1 MIDAN
6 FLLPHFKNKKWHEKN
21 DRHLICPEC
30 KVRTKLYKLSDG
42 RRKCKRCNCKFIL
55 KKKTDEKKIKRL
67 SDCIVGFCL
76 DFSAHKTSQLFKYR
90 YRDVWLSYVKM
101 RQLLAEES
109 SRMEQLQ
116 GIVEADE
123 SYFGGTN
130 RKRNKKYRK
139 VYVKRGRGTDKTP
152 VFGIRERK
160 GNVQIDLL
168 ADLSEATVE
177 RIITQKVKSGS
188 TMMTD
193 EFTSYKGLI
202 YKGYIHRFV
211 EHGKEQYAR
220 GNVHVNGMENFWSW
234 AKEHMFKYH
243 GVFKKNL
250 LYYMKEMEWKFNNR
264 ALRPEEKALLI
275 AKIFP
280 CVDKDWE
287 PQRISNESYLRKIT
301 G

>member
-1 MIDAN
+1 MIN
-6 FLLPHFKNKKWHEKN
+6 SSFLLPFIEYNK
-21 DRHLICPEC
+21 RQGISTSFGHLICPKC

-42 RRKCKRCNCKFIL
+42 RRKCKRCNCKFSF
-55 KKKTDEKKIKRL
+55 KRKTNEKKIKRL
-67 SDCIVGFCL
+67 ADCIVGFCL
-76 DFSAHKTSQLFKYR
+76 DFSARKTATLFGHR
-90 YRDVWLSYVKM
+90 YRETWLNYMKL
-101 RQLLAEES
+101 RQLIAGES
-109 SRMEQLQ
+109 SKMEKLK
-116 GIVEADE
+116 GVVEADE

-139 VYVKRGRGTDKTP
+139 PYVSRGRGTDKTP

-168 ADLSEATVE
+168 SDLSEDTIE
-177 RIITQKVKSGS
+177 GMITQKVKSGS

-211 EHGKEQYAR
+211 EHRKEQYAR

-243 GVFKKNL
+243 GVFKQNL
-250 LYYMKEMEWKFNNR
+250 LYYMKEMEWKFNHR
-264 ALRPEEKALLI
+264 HLSHKEKAIAI
-275 AKIFP
+275 AKLF
-280 CVDKDWE
+280 
-287 PQRISNESYLRKIT
+287 NERKNN
-301 G
+301 

>member
-1 MIDAN
+1 MIDSN
-6 FLLPHFKNKKWHEKN
+6 FLLPILKNGNRHDFKASGG
-21 DRHLICPEC
+21 HLLCPHC
-30 KVRTKLYKLSDG
+30 RVRTKLYKLSDG

-55 KKKTDEKKIKRL
+55 KRKTDEKKIKRL
-67 SDCIVGFCL
+67 ADCIVGFCL
-76 DFSAHKTSQLFKYR
+76 DFSARKTAHLFRYR
-90 YRDVWLSYVKM
+90 YKEIWFNYMQIRKFLAKESDKM
-101 RQLLAEES
+101 EKLK
-109 SRMEQLQ
+109 
-116 GIVEADE
+116 GVVEADE

-139 VYVKRGRGTDKTP
+139 LQVSRGRGTDKTP

-211 EHGKEQYAR
+211 EHRKEQYGR

-234 AKEHMFKYH
+234 AKEQMFKFH
-243 GVFKKNL
+243 GVFKHNL
-250 LYYMKEMEWKFNNR
+250 FIYLKEMEWKFNHR
-264 ALRPEEKALLI
+264 CLSPEEKAIVI
-275 AKIFP
+275 AKLL
-280 CVDKDWE
+280 
-287 PQRISNESYLRKIT
+287 NEKNN
-301 G
+301 

>member
-1 MIDAN
+1 MPI
-6 FLLPHFKNKKWHEKN
+6 FKNEN
-21 DRHLICPEC
+21 RHDLKATGGHLLCPRC
-30 KVRTKLYKLSDG
+30 KIRTRLYKLSDG
-42 RRKCKRCNCKFIL
+42 RRKCKRCDCKFIP
-55 KKKTDEKKIKRL
+55 KKKTDWKRIKRL
-67 SDCIVGFCL
+67 ADCVVGFCL
-76 DFSAHKTSQLFKYR
+76 DFSARKTALFFRYR
-90 YRDVWLSYVKM
+90 YREVWCNYM
-101 RQLLAEES
+101 QLRKILVTES
-109 SRMEQLQ
+109 SKMERLN

-139 VYVKRGRGTDKTP
+139 QIVRRGRGTDKTP

-168 ADLSEATVE
+168 PDLSEATVE
-177 RIITQKVKSGS
+177 GIITRKVKSGS

-234 AKEHMFKYH
+234 TKEQMFKFH
-243 GVFKKNL
+243 GVFRRNL
-250 LYYMKEMEWKFNNR
+250 FCYLKEMEWKFNHRN
-264 ALRPEEKALLI
+264 LTPKEKAITI
-275 AKIFP
+275 AKLF
-280 CVDKDWE
+280 
-287 PQRISNESYLRKIT
+287 NEKNS
-301 G
+301 